1 MGDQERNFHE
11 IAIKS
16 ILFKGRN
23 DWYFCYLKSEKIA
36 HVLGLLLQS
45 VPLKEAG
52 MLEELAASAARLPH
66 TITHFVA
73 GEMDAAVV
81 LADIFSLLSL
91 VRLAGTH
98 GYVRPENARILS
110 AEYEDMVRKIA
121 AQSHP
126 SPFITSQD
134 FTVEEI
140 GQLPPRSPLPPL
152 GSSAVHASAPGPIKD
167 NYKGQSANSNKTS
180 KGQGDR
186 ASQIYE
192 FVKARNGVSIKD
204 IAAVVR
210 GCSEKTIQRE
220 LTRLIKEGLIQ
231 RKGEKRWSLYVP
243 TPSFK

>member
-1 MGDQERNFHE
+1 MGEQERNFHE
-11 IAIKS
+11 IALKS
-16 ILFKGRN
+16 ILFKGRS

-36 HVLGLLLQS
+36 HVLGLLLGS

-73 GEMDAAVV
+73 GEMEAAVV

-98 GYVRPENARILS
+98 GYVRPENARILA

-134 FTVEEI
+134 FTIEEI
-140 GQLPPRSPLPPL
+140 VQLPSRNPL
-152 GSSAVHASAPGPIKD
+152 SSLANPGTSTSAHAPIKD
-167 NYKGQSANSNKTS
+167 ISKGQSKHSAKTS
-180 KGQGDR
+180 KGQDDR
-186 ASQIYE
+186 AAQIYD
-192 FVKARNGVSIKD
+192 FVKA
-204 IAAVVR
+204 
-210 GCSEKTIQRE
+210 
-220 LTRLIKEGLIQ
+220 
-231 RKGEKRWSLYVP
+231 
-243 TPSFK
+243 